1 MVLPQ
6 EGAQKNMGKRVVYF
20 SDLTNQTF
28 EDGRELERIV
38 VVWHPDLQN
47 GPVELEVAE
56 DEIESI
62 RSGAL
67 RVVSLKLPQVNG
79 SAPETVTIEIE
90 TFNRLAGGRDMAAI
104 LRQAEPANTPRKQT
118 KPGPAHALTKSATAS
133 ATPML
138 ATASAIPKLADE
150 STKEGCGIWPW
161 LAGLGLALV
170 VLGVLAW
177 TGLLSS
183 LGAP

>member
-1 MVLPQ
+1 MFCR
-6 EGAQKNMGKRVVYF
+6 EGGAKTMGKRVVYF
-20 SDLTNQTF
+20 SDLTHQTF
-28 EDGRELERIV
+28 ETDRELERIV

-47 GPVELEVAE
+47 GPVELEVSE
-56 DEIESI
+56 DEVESI

-79 SAPETVTIEIE
+79 SAPETVTMEIDA
-90 TFNRLAGGRDMAAI
+90 FNRLAGGRDIAAV
-104 LRQAEPANTPRKQT
+104 LRQAEPANTPRKQN
-118 KPGPAHALTKSATAS
+118 KPGPAHALTK
-133 ATPML
+133 P
-138 ATASAIPKLADE
+138 ATASAIPKPAAE
-150 STKEGCGIWPW
+150 SAKEGCGIWPW